1 MGLVSLKKQRAETF
15 LPLMTM
21 WVCTEKMAICKPGRK
36 LPPGMF
42 CSVEVSCH
50 IWGHS
55 PALRRGSHGAEQSLP
70 THNQHQF
77 TSHVH
82 EILHLWSS
90 FWMTAVQ
97 PTSDCNLRKD
107 LGYPLLNPWSNN
119 KRLFSFYVSE
129 FWGDLFCSTY
139 WYLDFG
145 LPRNKRNKCRLFKT
159 ASSWY
164 FTIATKGHSNAAT

>member
-1 MGLVSLKKQRAETF
+1 MCYFLYEVMKGNATSVSLS
-15 LPLMTM
+15 
-21 WVCTEKMAICKPGRK
+21 
-36 LPPGMF
+36 GMF
-42 CSVEVSCH
+42 CSEEVSCH

-55 PALRRGSHGAEQSLP
+55 AALWRGSHGTEQSLP

-90 FWMTAVQ
+90 FWMTAAQ

-119 KRLFSFYVSE
+119 KRLFSFYVSK
-129 FWGDLFCSTY
+129 FWGDLFCGIIINTP
-139 WYLDFG
+139 FI
-145 LPRNKRNKCRLFKT
+145 P
-159 ASSWY
+159 
-164 FTIATKGHSNAAT
+164 TISLLGVESVLCGKNFEGWISYIAQKIISAKNSE